1 MLTQCS
7 IQIKAVLVVCFLLM
21 PTTFLPLDRSMVF
34 AMEENHLMSAI
45 GTGQIPGGNVASG
58 RQQAVNNGLV
68 SIVYQAV
75 TTLLPPEALT
85 NNFQALAQSVYSEP
99 NQYIQDFKVQ
109 VETAKGST
117 YHLVVEATV
126 SMNRLSGKLK
136 SMGILKEAQNI
147 PKLLYLISEKMLEDP
162 APKTWWTGEVL
173 PGGTLAE
180 PTIIQTL
187 ANRGFD
193 YLDPG
198 PLTVQEELSSQIS
211 DRKAQILGSQLGSD
225 LVIIGTTVSGLA
237 PNTMDGE
244 IRSYMGNVDLHI
256 LSSTTGEVL
265 ARTSQSAISASR
277 DPQEGQKEALA
288 AASNKAATDIANQL
302 AEAWLQKARKKQ
314 QLEILV
320 SGIGGKIAQLVQ
332 FRRALGEIDGVRNL
346 QMKEM
351 TSFSATIQVDY
362 KGPAQ
367 GLAEALMVK
376 SFKNFGINI
385 YQVDANG
392 LKLELVKNQ

>member
-1 MLTQCS
+1 MLTQSS
-7 IQIKAVLVVCFLLM
+7 IHIKVLVIWLLLM
-21 PTTFLPLDRSMVF
+21 PAAFLSLNPPAAF
-34 AMEENHLMSAI
+34 AEDEDHLMSAI
-45 GTGQIPGGNVASG
+45 GTGEIPQGNVASG

-75 TTLLPPEALT
+75 ATLLPPEILT
-85 NNFQALAQSVYSEP
+85 NNFQALAQSVYSQP

-109 VETAKGST
+109 VETTRGST

-126 SMNRLSGKLK
+126 SMNRLSAKLK
-136 SMGILKEAQNI
+136 TMGILKESQNI
-147 PKLLYLISEKMLEDP
+147 PKLLYLISEKTLEDP
-162 APKTWWTGEVL
+162 APKTWWTGEIL

-180 PTIIQTL
+180 PPIIQTL

-198 PLTVQEELSSQIS
+198 PITIQEELSSQIS

-225 LVIIGTTVSGLA
+225 LVVIGTTVSGLA

-244 IRSYMGNVDLHI
+244 IRSYLGNVDLHI
-256 LSSTTGEVL
+256 ISSTSGEVL

-277 DPQEGQKEALA
+277 DPLEGQKEALT
-288 AASNKAATDIANQL
+288 AASNKAATDLAGQL
-302 AEAWLQKARKKQ
+302 SEAWLQKARKKQ

-320 SGIGGKIAQLVQ
+320 SGVGGKIAQLVQ
-332 FRRALGEIDGVRNL
+332 FRRALGEIEGVRNL